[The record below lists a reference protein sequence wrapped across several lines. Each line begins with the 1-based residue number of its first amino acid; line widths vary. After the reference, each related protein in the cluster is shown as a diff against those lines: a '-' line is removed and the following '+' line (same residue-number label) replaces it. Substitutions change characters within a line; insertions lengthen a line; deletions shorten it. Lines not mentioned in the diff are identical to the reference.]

1 MRIVEITSHTI
12 NEQFEWNS
20 QFDDDRARQLGGMI
34 KFNDGLFKS
43 DKQAAFLFGD
53 RSPLGLRTDF
63 SSADLKRLFN
73 VEAGP
78 DEKVLSLDGWMTFAP
93 GARGTRP
100 ITWYYVIDK
109 FGVVKKYKLGYV
121 GDMKAG
127 TQPDPGKTKLLWTRP
142 AGLDT
147 SHLEVDPDK
156 PAEPR
161 PGDDSEHIGEV
172 GKREAFTGKVLFTKG
187 LDTEWGH
194 TLLTKFITPEGN
206 LITVFGGNWVDDPQK
221 GDSKT
226 FVGTVKK
233 HDEYQGVKQTLLNRV
248 KEKSNNE
255 SMVEEEDELDHV
267 KRMAGL
273 EEAPL
278 PPLTPRK
285 KKWVNPDLSAAQ
297 AYEWE
302 ADNIERTG
310 DALGADDLDKIHTKS
325 VSTDQLIADRRKEA
339 KRLAAAGGTVGGKAY
354 VPGQN
359 RQKAI
364 DTAVAGM
371 RGFKDQV

>member
-53 RSPLGLRTDF
+53 RSPLGLRTNF
-63 SSADLKRLFN
+63 SSADLKKLFN

-78 DEKVLSLDGWMTFAP
+78 DEKVLSIDGWMTFAP

-273 EEAPL
+273 EEAKP
-278 PPLTPRK
+278 
-285 KKWVNPDLSAAQ
+285 WVNPDLSAAQ
-297 AYEWE
+297 AHEWE
-302 ADNIERTG
+302 AGNIERTG
-310 DALGADDLDKIHTKS
+310 DPLGTSAGPYAVKTMDPKTKK
-325 VSTDQLIADRRKEA
+325 LIAAKRKEA
-339 KRLAAAGGTVGGKAY
+339 KRLAAAGGVKY
-354 VPGQN
+354 EPKKWKQ
-359 RQKAI
+359 QKAI
-364 DTAVAGM
+364 DAAIATM
-371 RGFKDQV
+371 PGFKDQI